1 MLLFSINSFNFAD
14 VTDDL
19 FNGIKNN
26 NIEKVKNAIENGAIL
41 DEVKD
46 GQTPMEIAIQNNN
59 KVIASLLISSGIEIN
74 EESLNI
80 AAKYNSVDIA
90 KLLVNLG
97 VYPSSETIYLI
108 VNHNSTDMINLFV
121 NFKLDLKSIVNNYH
135 IHNAIKNDEAK
146 ICKVLIENIN
156 LDDYEE
162 YLVSY
167 LFIETIN
174 LDSLN
179 CFEVLLKYID
189 ENNLSNFNY
198 IIYDRNMRDQI
209 NNRATPLILSPNS
222 ENNILNYAIFKN
234 SINIVEFLLKNNFKI
249 ENETLLNLSYSSEE
263 LNSSNNDTI
272 DDGNSKENFVKDF
285 ELNRLKILDLL
296 IKNNADLNSSDKSY
310 GETLLMVA
318 VDRDQADVVKTLIK
332 NKVDLN
338 KVNSK
343 SESALTRAVIA
354 DNIIL
359 AQLLLENGADVNIK
373 NKNGES
379 LVKLASSVEMR
390 KLLMKYFNINN
401 K

>member
-59 KVIASLLISSGIEIN
+59 KVIVSLLISSGIEIN

-97 VYPSSETIYLI
+97 IYPSSETIDLI
-108 VNHNSTDMINLFV
+108 VNHNSADIMNLFV
-121 NFKLDLKSIVNNYH
+121 NLKLDLKSIVDNYH

-189 ENNLSNFNY
+189 KNNLNNFNY
-198 IIYDRNMRDQI
+198 IIYDRNTRDQI

-234 SINIVEFLLKNNFKI
+234 SINIVELLLKNNFKI
-249 ENETLLNLSYSSEE
+249 ENEALLNLSYSSEE

-272 DDGNSKENFVKDF
+272 DDSNSKENFVKDF

-332 NKVDLN
+332 NKIDLN
-338 KVNSK
+338 KLNRDR
-343 SESALTRAVIA
+343 ESALTKAVIT

-401 K
+401 